1 MLPEQIVNSTG
12 DKNMLEND
20 LLSTDEEIKLRG
32 EVKDF
37 VKSVSS
43 ELLRKMDRN
52 EVDYPFEFLH
62 EAAERRLL
70 GLRFPKDYGGR
81 EKTWTAEMIAVEEI
95 GVLGMGLG
103 CSYAMVSIVGE
114 AINRFGTDWQK
125 QEFLEPIIKG
135 EKLSAEGLTE
145 PRGGSDFFGTSTKA
159 VRKGKKWIING
170 EKRFIAGGKAADF
183 YLIYAR
189 TDLKA
194 PGRKALTTF
203 LVEKDMGVK
212 VEEVYNLLGF
222 KGMGTARIVFKNV
235 EVPDEYRVGKI
246 NGGAAIFN
254 RMMVPERLTSATGA
268 LGTARAALEIAIKY
282 STKRKA
288 LGMPIRSFQAINFKI
303 AESVAKLDA
312 ARALVYTAARAAD
325 ATDKSFPIDPRRLV
339 SEAKYFAT
347 DVGWE
352 IVNIAMQ
359 IMGGIGYT
367 QVYPIERLLRDM
379 RLAPIWTGS
388 NEIMKLLIQHDVYKM
403 MELPLR
409 DRDVEMDAMDWYKE
423 VEKVYE

>member
-1 MLPEQIVNSTG
+1 MI
-12 DKNMLEND
+12 END
-20 LLSTDEEIKLRG
+20 FLSTEEEMKLRM

-37 VKSVSS
+37 VRNVDP

-52 EVDYPFEFLH
+52 EIDYPFEFIH
-62 EAAERRLL
+62 EAAKRKLL
-70 GLRFPKDYGGR
+70 GLRFPRKYGGR
-81 EKTWTAEMIAVEEI
+81 EMTWTAEMIALEEI

-114 AINRFGTDWQK
+114 AINRFGSDWQN
-125 QEFLEPIIKG
+125 QTFLTSIING

-145 PRGGSDFFGTSTKA
+145 PRGGSDFFGSTTRA
-159 VRKGKKWIING
+159 VRKEDKWIING

-183 YLIYAR
+183 YLIYAK
-189 TDLKA
+189 TDPKA
-194 PGRKALTTF
+194 PGHKALTAF

-222 KGMGTARIVFKNV
+222 RGMGTARILFKNV
-235 EVPDEYRVGKI
+235 EVPDKYRVGEI

-254 RMMVPERLTSATGA
+254 QMMVPERLTSAAGA
-268 LGTARAALEIAIKY
+268 IGTARAALEIATKY
-282 STKRKA
+282 SSRRKA
-288 LGMPIRSFQAINFKI
+288 FGVPIRFFQAVSFKI
-303 AESVAKLDA
+303 AESVTKLDA
-312 ARALVYTAARAAD
+312 ARALVHTASKAAD
-325 ATDKSFPIDPRRLV
+325 AAVKGFPVDPRRLV
-339 SEAKYFAT
+339 SEAKCFAT
-347 DVGWE
+347 DVSWE

-388 NEIMKLLIQHDVYKM
+388 NEIMKLLIQHEVYKM
-403 MELPLR
+403 MKYAIN
-409 DRDVEMDAMDWYKE
+409 DRDVEMDAMEWHKE
-423 VEKVYE
+423 AEKVYE